1 MIEFLYPLA
10 FILLILP
17 FIIALLPIQYESQ
30 KSALYFSDLSR
41 LQRKNQNRE
50 NRKPILKASLF
61 TKLLVY
67 LAYALLV
74 TALAKPILVG
84 EPVEKEESLREIL
97 ICVDLSASMEAR
109 DFRLA
114 NGKLGNRLQAQK
126 EVLSGFIKTLKNEN
140 FALIFYGSAAFV
152 QSPFSNDANA
162 TLQLL
167 NEAQIGMA
175 GPKTVIGDALGLSI
189 KLFDESDVKERLV
202 ILMSDGSDAGS
213 RVPPLKAAQLAKK
226 HNIKVQSIAVG
237 NPRAKGEAKVDITT
251 LKRIAK
257 VTGGDFY
264 FASNTKS
271 LNNIYKEIDKL
282 HPKRIKVH
290 SFRPTTE
297 LFMYPLLTALTLLGL
312 YTFLLLFI
320 TLIRGRNV

>member
-1 MIEFLYPLA
+1 MVEFLFPIA
-10 FILLILP
+10 FTLLLLP
-17 FIIALLPIQYESQ
+17 FVIPFLPFQYESQ
-30 KSALYFSDLSR
+30 KSALHFSDLNR
-41 LQRKNQNRE
+41 LQSADLSKE
-50 NRKPILKASLF
+50 SRKPILKASLF
-61 TKLLVY
+61 TKVLVY
-67 LAYALLV
+67 VVYALLV
-74 TALAKPILVG
+74 TALAKPVLVG

-126 EVLSGFIKTLKNEN
+126 EVLSSFIKQLKNEN

-213 RVPPLKAAQLAKK
+213 RVPPLKAAELAKK
-226 HNIKVQSIAVG
+226 HNIKVESIAVG
-237 NPRAKGEAKVDITT
+237 DPKAKGEAKVDVTT

-257 VTGGDFY
+257 ITGGDFY
-264 FASNTKS
+264 FAANTKS
-271 LNNIYKEIDKL
+271 LDNIYKEIDKL
-282 HPKRIKVH
+282 HPKKVKVH

-297 LFMYPLLTALTLLGL
+297 LFMYPVLAAVSLLLL
-312 YTFLLLFI
+312 YTFLLLLS
-320 TLIRGRNV
+320 TAVRGRDV

>member
-1 MIEFLYPLA
+1 MIEFLSPLA
-10 FILLILP
+10 FLLLMLP
-17 FIIALLPIQYESQ
+17 FIIALLPLQYESQ
-30 KSALYFSDLSR
+30 KSALYFSDLSI
-41 LQRKNQNRE
+41 LQSTNPNKE

-67 LAYALLV
+67 LVYALLV
-74 TALAKPILVG
+74 TALAKPVLVG
-84 EPVEKEESLREIL
+84 EPIEKEESLREVL

-109 DFRLA
+109 DFRLK
-114 NGKLGNRLQAQK
+114 NGRLGNRLQAQK

-213 RVPPLKAAQLAKK
+213 RVPPLKAAELAKK

-237 NPRAKGEAKVDITT
+237 NSRAKGEAKVDVTT
-251 LKRIAK
+251 LRRIAK
-257 VTGGDFY
+257 ITGGDFY

-271 LNNIYKEIDKL
+271 LDNIYKEIDKL
-282 HPKRIKVH
+282 HPKKVKVH
-290 SFRPTTE
+290 AYRPTTE
-297 LFMYPLLTALTLLGL
+297 LFMYPLSVALALLGL

-320 TLIRGRNV
+320 TLLRGRDV

>member
-1 MIEFLYPLA
+1 MIEFLFPIA
-10 FILLILP
+10 FVLLVLP
-17 FIIALLPIQYESQ
+17 FIVALLPFQYESQ

-41 LQRKNQNRE
+41 LQSANQSGGD
-50 NRKPILKASLF
+50 RKPILKASLF
-61 TKLLVY
+61 TKVLVY
-67 LAYALLV
+67 VVYALLV
-74 TALAKPILVG
+74 TAFAKPILVG
-84 EPVEKEESLREIL
+84 EPIEKEESLREVL

-109 DFRLA
+109 DFRLKS
-114 NGKLGNRLQAQK
+114 GRLGNRLQAQK

-213 RVPPLKAAQLAKK
+213 RVPPLKAAELAKK

-237 NPRAKGEAKVDITT
+237 NPRAKGEAKVDVTT
-251 LKRIAK
+251 LRRIAK
-257 VTGGDFY
+257 ITGGDFY

-271 LNNIYKEIDKL
+271 LDNIYKEIDKL
-282 HPKRIKVH
+282 HPKKVKVH
-290 SFRPTTE
+290 SYRPTTE
-297 LFMYPLLTALTLLGL
+297 LFMYPLVVALTLLSF

-320 TLIRGRNV
+320 TLIRGRDV